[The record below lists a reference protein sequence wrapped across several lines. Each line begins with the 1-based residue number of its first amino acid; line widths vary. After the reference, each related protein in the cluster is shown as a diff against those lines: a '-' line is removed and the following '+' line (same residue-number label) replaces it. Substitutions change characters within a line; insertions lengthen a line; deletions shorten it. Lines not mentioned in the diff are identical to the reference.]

1 LAAVKERSNLMNND
15 SNIDQ
20 AEQEAIDLYEVSDE
34 ALEAAADMEAGLI
47 GTHRTCSACM
57 QCTY

>member
-1 LAAVKERSNLMNND
+1 MNND

-47 GTHRTCSACM
+47 GTYRTCSACM
-57 QCTY
+57 MCTY